1 MGDLVEYIKAKTIV
15 SGYVEN
21 NSWFGVNYNM
31 NIYKGCPHGCI
42 YCDSRSEC
50 YNIDNFDKVRAKENA
65 IDIITK
71 DLKSKSKKGVIM
83 TGSMSDPYNPFEE
96 ELCLTR
102 KALEQINLYNFGV
115 AIATKSS
122 LITRDIEILKKIS
135 EHSPVLIKIT
145 ITTFDDILCKK
156 IEPNVSVA
164 SERFKAIKE
173 LSDNGIYTGILLMPI
188 LPFINDNEENI
199 INIVKKAH
207 ECGAKFIYS
216 FGFGVTLRG
225 NQRDYYYKK
234 LLEIFKKEKFV
245 SKYIDTFGN
254 RYECSSQ
261 NAKELYKVFKG
272 ECEKY
277 GILYKMKDIIS
288 AYKENYNQTQMS
300 LF

>member
-15 SGYVEN
+15 SGYVYN

-71 DLKSKSKKGVIM
+71 DLKSKRKKGVIM
-83 TGSMSDPYNPFEE
+83 TGSMSDPYNPFEK

-102 KALEQINLYNFGV
+102 KALGQINLYNFGV

-122 LITRDIEILKKIS
+122 LITRDIDILKKIS
-135 EHSPVLIKIT
+135 EHSPVLIKMT
-145 ITTFDDILCKK
+145 ITTFDDTLCKK
-156 IEPNVSVA
+156 IEPNVSVS

-173 LSDNGIYTGILLMPI
+173 LSDNGIYAGILLMPI

-199 INIVKKAH
+199 INIVKKAY

-234 LLEIFKKEKFV
+234 LTEVFKNEKLV
-245 SKYIDTFGN
+245 GKYINTFGN
-254 RYECSSQ
+254 RYEYSSQ
-261 NAKELYKVFKG
+261 NTEKLYKVFKR

-288 AYKENYNQTQMS
+288 DYKGKYNQTQMS